1 MQYTVAICHAHEICS
16 ANYQYPRYRTHW
28 HEESL
33 NHALA
38 CLQLLH
44 AGYMPIVEPLPEI
57 IWPDIAGEL
66 LTRIYPVDIALQPAE
81 AGKEGTDY
89 SIDLQ
94 QNWDIFCCRDYEWHK
109 DKIYAYLRPG
119 ILRAMLETFIAEA
132 KWQASSAAHMDTIHL
147 VETALQQGRFTADMG
162 FENIENGLLDYRID
176 SGVPIAGTGYAS

>member
-1 MQYTVAICHAHEICS
+1 MQYAVEICHAHEICS
-16 ANYQYPRYRTHW
+16 ANYQYPCYRTHW

-57 IWPDIAGEL
+57 IWPDIAGKL
-66 LTRIYPVDIALQPAE
+66 LTRIYPADVALQPAG

-132 KWQASSAAHMDTIHL
+132 KWQASNAAHMDTIHL

>member
-1 MQYTVAICHAHEICS
+1 MQYTVEIYHTHEICS

-28 HEESL
+28 HEEPL

-44 AGYMPIVEPLPEI
+44 ASYMPVAEPLPEI

-132 KWQASSAAHMDTIHL
+132 KWQASNAAHMDTIHL

>member
-1 MQYTVAICHAHEICS
+1 MQYAVEICHAHEICS

-57 IWPDIAGEL
+57 IWPDIAGKL
-66 LTRIYPVDIALQPAE
+66 LTRIYPADVALQPAG

-132 KWQASSAAHMDTIHL
+132 KWQASNAAHMDTIHL

-162 FENIENGLLDYRID
+162 FENIENSLLVYHID
-176 SGVPIAGTGYAS
+176 EEF